1 MTYEKTNWK
10 VGDAITATKLNKIED
25 QVAANEEAI
34 SASSGGGIEFITIDG
49 RTYTCDKTYDE
60 IVALFQAGK
69 TVMAKY
75 SDEDFV
81 GDILP
86 VSYGMGGVEA
96 RQLVKGNHDVLFLD
110 IEIAPSGVTKTI
122 NTMVTSN

>member
-10 VGDAITATKLNKIED
+10 VGDTITATKLNKIED

-49 RTYTCDKTYDE
+49 FADTCDKTYDE

-75 SDEDFV
+75 SDSEFV

-86 VSYGMGGVEA
+86 VSYAEGVVAA
-96 RQLVKGNHDVLFLD
+96 RQLIKGSYDILFNN
-110 IEIAPSGVTKTI
+110 IEITSSGVTKTYY
-122 NTMVTSN
+122 TLVKRT